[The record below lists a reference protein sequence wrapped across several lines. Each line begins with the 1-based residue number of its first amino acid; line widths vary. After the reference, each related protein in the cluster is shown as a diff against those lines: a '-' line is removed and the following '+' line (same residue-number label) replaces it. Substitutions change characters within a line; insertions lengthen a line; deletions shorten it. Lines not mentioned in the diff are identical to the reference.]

1 MSDKVEYYLSNGF
14 DRKAAEYCASG
25 RRKIV
30 SVAPDD
36 DFTLVLTFDNEEKRR
51 YDMKPSI
58 ENGKVFKPLM
68 NESVFRRVYLD
79 EYGAV
84 SWDIDPSVD
93 SRKVW
98 NNKIDLCPDSCYI
111 DSGPL

>member
-1 MSDKVEYYLSNGF
+1 MPQDDARLSVSLRIMTSLLF
-14 DRKAAEYCASG
+14 SYSITE
-25 RRKIV
+25 RRDV
-30 SVAPDD
+30 DA
-36 DFTLVLTFDNEEKRR
+36 
-51 YDMKPSI
+51 KPFI
-58 ENGKVFKPLM
+58 EDGTVFKPLM
-68 NESVFRRVYLD
+68 NEDVFRRVYLD

-111 DSGPL
+111 DSVPL

>member
-1 MSDKVEYYLSNGF
+1 MPDEVGYYLSKGF
-14 DRKAAEYCASG
+14 DCKKAEYYASG

-36 DFTLVLTFDNEEKRR
+36 DFTLVPTFDKGGR
-51 YDMKPSI
+51 DGDAKPFI
-58 ENGKVFKPLM
+58 EDGTVFKPLM
-68 NESVFRRVYLD
+68 GESVFQRVYLD

-98 NNKIDLCPDSCYI
+98 NNKIDLCPDSSYI
-111 DSGPL
+111 DSVPL

>member
-1 MSDKVEYYLSNGF
+1 MTDKVEYYLCKGF
-14 DRKAAEYCASG
+14 DRKKAEYYASG

-36 DFTLVLTFDNEEKRR
+36 DFTLIITFDDGEKRR

-58 ENGKVFKPLM
+58 EDGTIFKPLM

-84 SWDIDPSVD
+84 SWEIDPTSD

-98 NNKIDLCPDSCYI
+98 NNKIDICPDSCYI
-111 DSGPL
+111 DSVPL

>member
-1 MSDKVEYYLSNGF
+1 MADKVEYYLSKGF
-14 DRKAAEYCASG
+14 DRKKAEYYASG
-25 RRKIV
+25 RHKIV

-36 DFTLVLTFDNEEKRR
+36 DFTLVLTFDNGEKRR

-58 ENGKVFKPLM
+58 EDGTVFKTLM
-68 NESVFRRVYLD
+68 DESVFRRVYLD

-84 SWDIDPSVD
+84 SWNIDPSVD

-98 NNKIDLCPDSCYI
+98 NNKIDLCPDSSYI
-111 DSGPL
+111 DSAPL